1 MASNLSFNQK
11 LLDEAQKISG
21 LKYKKDVIDTALSEY
36 IQRHKQHEILSLF
49 HTIPYTED
57 YDYKAGR
64 KKR

>member
-1 MASNLSFNQK
+1 MASNLNFNHQ

-36 IQRHKQHEILSLF
+36 IQRHKQTELLSLF
-49 HTIPYTED
+49 HGIPYTKD